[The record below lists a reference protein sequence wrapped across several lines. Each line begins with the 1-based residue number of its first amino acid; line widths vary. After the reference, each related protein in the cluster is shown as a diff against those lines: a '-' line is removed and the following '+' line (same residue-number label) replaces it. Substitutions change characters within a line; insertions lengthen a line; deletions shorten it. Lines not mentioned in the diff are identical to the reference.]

1 MAEFII
7 SEKQFQKIT
16 ETISFQKDYEL
27 AKKNW
32 DNFSTEQKEAI
43 VECLKSWYPEK
54 AKLIKEASWL
64 NTFGDIVGIFDPTG
78 VVDLVNGISY
88 IAQGDNLFGFLS
100 LISAVPYV
108 GDVVAKPVMAALKI
122 GAPSA
127 KALSKVMAL
136 SKAGKS
142 AEAASLLAKMTETG
156 GITGRFVKGFGN
168 IAGKLRGYIERVPMG
183 MFKGFKKTILQ
194 WFDLFEGAAKSG
206 RTVRFA
212 GNTLAKR
219 LPKLTKTEQL
229 AKLKQLQDI
238 AKGTNVFRSY
248 RTSKGILSWKTL
260 FRGMPQLIG
269 RNASVRALMRQTKWW
284 AGFLD
289 YIGLGNFVGPEEL
302 SKKVGEEEFTKKME
316 EYQKTPQAQ
325 SYFGEDFG
333 SEAESAESETKT
345 STASTSSTS
354 SQSSAAKDPF
364 ANFLNK
370 LFMGSMN
377 PLPG

>member
-7 SEKQFQKIT
+7 SEKQFDKIT
-16 ETISFQKDYEL
+16 ETISFQQNYEL

-32 DNFSTEQKEAI
+32 ESFTRQEKEEI
-43 VECLKSWYPEK
+43 IESLKILYPEK
-54 AKLIKEASWL
+54 GKNINEGTWL
-64 NTFGDIVGIFDPTG
+64 NTLGDVVGIFDPTG

-88 IAQGDNLFGFLS
+88 IIQGDNLFGFLS
-100 LISAVPYV
+100 LISAVPYI
-108 GDVVAKPVMAALKI
+108 GDVVAKPMMGALKV

-127 KALSKVMAL
+127 KAIDKVMKL

-142 AEAASLLAKMTETG
+142 DEAAKLLSKLTEQG
-156 GITGRFVKGFGN
+156 GITGTFVKGFGS
-168 IAGKLRGYIERVPMG
+168 IASKLRGYIERAPIG

-194 WFDLFEGAAKSG
+194 WFDLFENAAKGG
-206 RTVRFA
+206 RTVRYA
-212 GNTLAKR
+212 GSALAKR

-229 AKLKQLQDI
+229 AKLKQLKKI
-238 AKGTNVFRSY
+238 ASDTNVFRSY

-289 YIGLGNFVGPEEL
+289 YIGFGNFVGPEEI
-302 SKKVGEEEFTKKME
+302 SKKLGEGEFMKKMD

-325 SYFGEDFG
+325 QNFTDDFGE
-333 SEAESAESETKT
+333 ESSDTPETETSTTKT
-345 STASTSSTS
+345 TEKSTDLK
-354 SQSSAAKDPF
+354 QDPIAKF
-364 ANFLNK
+364 FNS
-370 LFMGSMN
+370 LFSNAIN
-377 PLPG
+377 PLPGV